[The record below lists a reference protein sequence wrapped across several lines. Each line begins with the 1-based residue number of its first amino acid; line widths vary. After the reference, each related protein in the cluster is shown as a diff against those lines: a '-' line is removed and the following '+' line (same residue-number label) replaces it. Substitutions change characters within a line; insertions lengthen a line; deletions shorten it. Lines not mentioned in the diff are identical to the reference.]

1 MGFRTGA
8 YAKVWSIR
16 PISDTMASINISTSK
31 KNKQTDKM
39 EKDFSGFATCIGT
52 AAVKKAMALKE
63 GDVIVIGDCEV
74 AMTYG
79 ADNKPKYT
87 NYNVFSFEMAE
98 EKGKANAGSAGQ
110 SYQKKTDEGIDHNP
124 VEESH
129 LPF

>member
-16 PISDTMASINISTSK
+16 PISDTMTSINISTSK

-52 AAVKKAMALKE
+52 AAAKKAMSLKE

-74 AMTYG
+74 KMVYG
-79 ADNKPKYT
+79 ADNRPTFT
-87 NYNVFSFEMAE
+87 NYNVYTFEVAE
-98 EKGKANAGSAGQ
+98 NNRQKTTGNS
-110 SYQKKTDEGIDHNP
+110 SYQKREDEGLDHNP

>member
-31 KNKQTDKM
+31 KNKQTEKM

-74 AMTYG
+74 TMAYG
-79 ADNKPKYT
+79 ADNKPTFT
-87 NYNVFSFEMAE
+87 NYKVYNFEVAE
-98 EKGKANAGSAGQ
+98 NNKPKTTGGS
-110 SYQKKTDEGIDHNP
+110 SHQKRTDEGIDHNP

>member
-1 MGFRTGA
+1 MGFRSGA

-31 KNKQTDKM
+31 KNKQTEKL

-63 GDVIVIGDCEV
+63 GDTIIIGDCEV
-74 AMTYG
+74 SMTYG
-79 ADNKPKYT
+79 EDNKPTYTNYKVYSFEVADNKSKQGGAPSANSHK
-87 NYNVFSFEMAE
+87 
-98 EKGKANAGSAGQ
+98 KA
-110 SYQKKTDEGIDHNP
+110 DEGIDHNP